1 MAAIL
6 AATYLG
12 LTVATWVQIGLMA
25 YQIIQARKMKKQA
38 QAAADARK
46 GYELVVEG
54 EGVTLPVVYGRA
66 KVGGVRSYHNTSN
79 NFVMATPNS
88 DKVFSSAGFDTN
100 VSGRANEFLF
110 FQQAIC
116 QGPINKIYD
125 VVLEESRYLDDPD
138 LSTTTTITTSQGD
151 GVDTPYTYTT
161 TASVKSGLRIDLHYG
176 DTPVADTIMSAN
188 NPERVNSVFT
198 QVKNEVGLAYAS
210 VCIKLDRDD
219 PALNGV
225 PTIQFFIE
233 GKKVRDITRG
243 GTAGNYTYTLS
254 STRAYSNNP
263 ALCLLDYLLD
273 ESAGKALELSVINLE
288 TFYNAKQVCDT
299 IVLSNASVGGKIYK
313 PTIGTLGAEGIT
325 TGNTRNIRLYECNAI
340 IDTQKPLRENVEAI
354 LATMGDARL
363 IWSGGQYK
371 LSLQYPANN
380 NAITLAA
387 TLTDDDLVIDDN
399 VNISWPSSSER
410 LNQCIVRFHN
420 ESENFKED
428 TVAWP
433 PKESGVSLR
442 GVGGFK
448 YPQSVD
454 DAWND
459 SVGGILLKKYSVWS
473 GSGSSFDQTWKFF
486 VKENGNFTFEFTG
499 DNSATATITNTAGTV
514 LYSGSA
520 TNWQAVTTGSVSLL
534 KDTEYRIRLTAQDDG
549 GSGKGVAA
557 KLYKGTFI
565 YWTTRSDNYTSLI
578 SINNSNLTY
587 LEMKAEDNN
596 LELETDI
603 FADGITDY
611 YHALAKA
618 EELVRTSRTAF
629 GIKFKYVLK
638 DKFLEP
644 GDFIKFSS
652 QTLSLGVDTDVYL
665 RINEVKITDESL
677 CEVNATRFDYTQL
690 AWNVSDNEYVKALNV
705 YSFAFGTPSNL
716 VYIAETAQILNSS
729 GRLEWT
735 GIENSQLDCYIT
747 YYHFPGNVT
756 QSGEVIW
763 TELGRTT
770 DTKYILPP
778 LTLDQTI
785 FGVRALSKGGRLSD
799 IARTDV
805 VSPIFATAFSGKSVK
820 LKASGRAFV
829 KEANTSVIS
838 PTAIVFS
845 VNITGFDAPNY
856 KWYVDEVLQPGQ
868 TSGSFTVSSFSNVPT
883 KDIKV
888 RVTEGTSTTF
898 LEDFE
903 TIYFINAGSDS
914 YAIGLSESS
923 LNLTC
928 DSNGVPAQGQLPQSV
943 EIYVYKGAN
952 PVTSGVTY
960 TLIPVGCTLQSNTTT
975 DGTFVITAV
984 DDPYAR
990 VDIAATITAASLTLN
1005 TTLRI
1010 AKSTAAATRIV
1021 TLDPD
1026 RLAFVYPA
1034 NSNTPDLASINV
1046 YAREEAFDNPRYV
1059 WDIDGVSPGVS
1070 DTTSMITLN
1079 AFPSGQTKNI
1089 NVEVYEFADPT
1100 IRRFDNITMYS
1111 VKDGSSAY
1119 NFDYIDANRTIG
1131 CDAEGNILPDYLP
1144 LSMTPLLFRGITSIA
1159 NTVTI
1164 PANTSTVLFSV
1175 VSGSAVNLDV
1185 VVNPSTGVVTVNE
1198 FTGPLTA
1205 RVGTAVIRA
1214 VVASDGSIH
1223 EKKIVINK
1231 AADGTNGLDA
1241 PVVNLTSSGIAFI
1254 QPKNTTGLTDVFPAS
1269 ITFTASVEGVE
1280 NARYTWFV
1288 DNTEVVPQGTTS
1300 TYSVSKYIGQPKLVK
1315 VIVTSSTDNTVN
1327 VYDQITIFSV
1337 KDGDDS
1343 YNATLTNENKTLRYT
1358 AAGVLSPSNQLP
1370 FSVTMQ
1376 VARGATY
1383 LTSGLTYY
1391 LDPEVTPTNLT
1402 ATIAEST
1409 GVITVTGISGD
1420 VGKATFIAKIG
1431 TNIVGRKELIVNKSK
1446 DGIDGVSPYS
1456 GSITNDSQGVPSN
1469 ETGAVTSYDGA
1480 TGQFLVYKGTELAA
1494 GVTYEYESSTG
1505 FSTPPTGPNDTIN
1518 SIGVY
1523 QITGGINPSPSVNT
1537 ATVTYV
1543 AKVGTQIVSRK
1554 VFTLTKMKSTSVYS
1568 ILPSFNS
1575 ITYDE
1580 LTTTYS
1586 PTTLV
1591 FSSQVKSGNTAPVAY
1606 AGKIEIQG
1614 SSDGSSWS
1622 TIGSVTDN
1630 TTSKSIAINS
1640 STVPLTTK
1648 FLRGVLYLAGTTTVV
1663 DTQTVPLLIA
1673 TKGIKGDKGDV
1684 GITGS
1689 RGGAVLT
1696 RATTASLS
1704 GLDFTSECNA
1714 ALANAYIGAE
1724 AAPRSGDRVTLF
1736 NNSEKWSRTY
1746 LYGTSWGYVTLY
1758 VDGSAII
1765 DGTISARSLA
1775 IGNTSGAN
1783 RILLTDSKLV
1793 VYGAD
1798 NQPKVVIGDLA

>member
-1 MAAIL
+1 MAAIIATVGAFL
-6 AATYLG
+6 AAAAPYITL
-12 LTVATWVQIGLMA
+12 ASIA
-25 YQIIQARKMKKQA
+25 YQVTQARKMRKQA
-38 QAAADARK
+38 QAAAEARK
-46 GYELVVEG
+46 GYELVIEG
-54 EGVTLPVVYGRA
+54 EGVTLPIVYGRA
-66 KVGGVRSYHNTSN
+66 KVGGVRSYHNTSD

-88 DKVFSSAGFDTN
+88 DKVFLSSGFDTN
-100 VSGRANEFLF
+100 VEGRSNEFLF

-116 QGPINKIYD
+116 QGPINRVYD

-138 LSTTTTITTSQGD
+138 LSTTKTTTTSQGD
-151 GVDTPYTYTT
+151 GETVPYTYTT
-161 TASVKSGLRIDLHYG
+161 TSSVKSGLRIDLHYG
-176 DTPVADTIMSAN
+176 DTPVADAVMTAN
-188 NPERVNSVFT
+188 NPERVSSVFT
-198 QVKNEVGLAYAS
+198 QVKDQIGLAYAS

-225 PTIQFFIE
+225 PTVQFFIE
-233 GKKVRDITRG
+233 GKKVKDITRSG
-243 GTAGNYTYTLS
+243 VAGNYTYSIS
-254 STRAYSNNP
+254 SSRIYSNNP
-263 ALCLLDYLLD
+263 SLCLLDYLLD
-273 ESAGKALELSVINLE
+273 DTSGKGLDTSLIDLES
-288 TFYNAKQVCDT
+288 FYNAKLVCDT
-299 IVLSNASVGGKIYK
+299 TVLSNASIGGKIYK
-313 PTIGTLGAEGIT
+313 PTVGNLGAEGVT
-325 TGNTRNIRLYECNAI
+325 TGNTRSVRLYECNAI
-340 IDTQKPLRENVEAI
+340 IDTQKPLRENVESI
-354 LATMGDARL
+354 LSTMGDARL
-363 IWSGGQYK
+363 IWSGGKYK
-371 LSLQYPANN
+371 LSLQYPTSNSN
-380 NAITLAA
+380 IVLAT
-387 TLTDDDLVIDDN
+387 TLTDDDLITDDN
-399 VNISWPSSSER
+399 IGINWPTSSER
-410 LNQCIVRFHN
+410 LNHCTVRFHN
-420 ESENFKED
+420 EAENFKED
-428 TVAWP
+428 TVSWP

-442 GVGGFK
+442 GIGGFK
-448 YPQSVD
+448 YSNSVD
-454 DAWND
+454 ENWND
-459 SVGGILLKKYSVWS
+459 STGGKLLKKYSVWT

-486 VKENGNFTFEFTG
+486 VKETGSYTFEFTG
-499 DNSATATITNTAGTV
+499 DNSAEVLITNTSGTV
-514 LYSGSA
+514 LYSGAS
-520 TNWQAVTTGSVSLL
+520 TNWQATTIGTVSLT
-534 KDTEYRIRLTAQDDG
+534 KDTEYRIRMTAQDSG
-549 GSGKGVAA
+549 GTGKGVAG
-557 KLYKGTFI
+557 KLSKGSFI
-565 YWTTRSDNYTSLI
+565 YWTTRSDNYTSLVT
-578 SINNSNLTY
+578 INNSNAVYTA
-587 LEMKAEDNN
+587 MKLEDND
-596 LELETDI
+596 LDLETEI

-629 GIKFKYVLK
+629 GIKFKYVIK

-644 GDFIKFSS
+644 GDFIKLSS
-652 QTLSLGVDTDVYL
+652 QTLKLGVDTDLYL
-665 RINEVKITDESL
+665 RVNEVKITDEAV

-690 AWNVSDNEYVKALNV
+690 AWNVDDNEYIKALNA
-705 YSFAFGTPSNL
+705 YSFEFGNPSNL
-716 VYIAETAQILNSS
+716 QYIAEVGQILNSS
-729 GRLEWT
+729 GRLQWT
-735 GIENSQLDCYIT
+735 GIPDSSQLDCYIT
-747 YYHFPGNVT
+747 YYHFPGNT
-756 QSGEVIW
+756 LGNGEIIW

-785 FGVRALSKGGRLSD
+785 FGVRALSKGGKLSD
-799 IARTDV
+799 IARTDIV
-805 VSPIFATAFSGKSVK
+805 NPIFATAFSGKSVK

-845 VNITGFDAPNY
+845 VNITGFDTPTY
-856 KWYVDEVLQPGQ
+856 KWYIDEVLQVGQ
-868 TSGSFTVSSFSNVPT
+868 TNASFTIQSFSDVPT

-928 DSNGVPAQGQLPQSV
+928 DANGVPAQGQLPQSV
-943 EIYVYKGAN
+943 DIYVYKGAN
-952 PVTSGVTY
+952 PITSGVTY
-960 TLIPVGCTLQSNTTT
+960 VLNPVGCTLQSNTTT
-975 DGTFVITAV
+975 NGTFIITAV

-990 VDIAATITAASLTLN
+990 VDIDATITSASLTLS

-1034 NSNTPDLASINV
+1034 NSNTPDYASINI
-1046 YAREEAFDNPRYV
+1046 YAREEAFDNPRYI
-1059 WDIDGVSPGVS
+1059 WDIDGVNPGVS

-1079 AFPSGQTKNI
+1079 AFPSGQTRNI
-1089 NVEVYEFADPT
+1089 NVEVYEFTDPT

-1119 NFDYIDANRTIG
+1119 NFDYVDANRTIG

-1144 LSMTPLLFRGITSIA
+1144 LSMTPLLFRGTTNIA
-1159 NTVTI
+1159 NSVTI
-1164 PANTSTVLFSV
+1164 PANTNTVSFSV
-1175 VSGSAVNLDV
+1175 VSGSTVNLNV
-1185 VVNPSTGVVTVNE
+1185 SVNSSTGVVTVNS
-1198 FTGPLTA
+1198 FTGALTD

-1214 VVASDGSIH
+1214 IVASDGSIH

-1254 QPKNTTGLTDVFPAS
+1254 QPKNTTSLTDVFPAS
-1269 ITFTASVEGVE
+1269 IIFTASVEGVE

-1343 YNATLTNENKTLRYT
+1343 YNATLTNENKTLRYN

-1391 LDPEVTPTNLT
+1391 LDPEITPTNLT

-1420 VGKATFIAKIG
+1420 VGKATFIAKLG
-1431 TNIVGRKELIVNKSK
+1431 TVIVGRKELIVNKSVDGK
-1446 DGIDGVSPYS
+1446 DGISPYS

-1480 TGQFLVYKGTELAA
+1480 TGQFLVYKGTELAV
-1494 GVTYEYESSTG
+1494 GVTYEYETSTG
-1505 FSTPPTGPNDTIN
+1505 FSTPPTGTIN
-1518 SIGVY
+1518 SLGVY
-1523 QITGGINPSPSVNT
+1523 QITTGINPSPSINT
-1537 ATVTYV
+1537 ATVTYI
-1543 AKVGTQIVSRK
+1543 AKVGTEIVSRK

-1580 LTTTYS
+1580 STTTYS
-1586 PTTLV
+1586 PTTLT
-1591 FSSQVKSGNTAPVAY
+1591 FNSQVKSGNTAPVAY
-1606 AGKIEIQG
+1606 PGKIEIQS

-1622 TIGSVTDN
+1622 TIGNATDN
-1630 TTSKSIAINS
+1630 TTSKSVAINS

-1648 FLRGVLYLAGTTTVV
+1648 FLRGVLYLAGTTTIV

-1673 TKGIKGDKGDV
+1673 IKGIKGDKGDL
-1684 GITGS
+1684 GIPGS

-1704 GLDFTSECNA
+1704 GLDFTSECDA
-1714 ALANAYIGAE
+1714 ALANAYTGTE

-1736 NNSEKWSRTY
+1736 NTSEKWSRTY
-1746 LYGTSWGYVTLY
+1746 LYNGSTWGYVTLY
-1758 VDGSAII
+1758 VDGSAVIT
-1765 DGTISARSLA
+1765 GSLSTSALA
-1775 IGNTSGAN
+1775 IGNTTGAN

-1798 NQPKVVIGDLA
+1798 NQPKVVIGNLA